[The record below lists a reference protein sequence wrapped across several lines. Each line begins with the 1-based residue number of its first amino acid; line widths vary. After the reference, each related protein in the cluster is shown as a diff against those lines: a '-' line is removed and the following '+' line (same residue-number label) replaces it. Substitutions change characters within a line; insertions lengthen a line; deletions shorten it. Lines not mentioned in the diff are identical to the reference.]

1 MSALLLLRMSGSA
14 SARRGATRRGAQPRG
29 ARAAWL
35 VPALIVALLL
45 AAGEM
50 GFSALREVAN
60 VPIKQVTVN
69 GDLRFLDRAEVEAIM
84 LPHLGTGYFMVDLA
98 GIRDDLKRLPMVHE
112 VTVRRAWPDRLMVFI
127 TEQVP
132 VLRFGE
138 DAYLNPYAEVFRP
151 AAGLPGLELPQVEG
165 PAGSE
170 KLLLDR
176 FDVFTELLE
185 PSGLRI
191 ARLAL
196 DGKHAWRITLGN
208 GSEVLLGRREVEQ
221 RARIVS
227 RLLAGDWAA
236 DRDRIERLD
245 MRYSNGVA
253 VAWKGEPPRAP
264 RPDGAAARNTVP
276 AARPPIH

>member
-1 MSALLLLRMSGSA
+1 VSTVLLRMSGHAGS
-14 SARRGATRRGAQPRG
+14 RRGATRRGAQPRA

-50 GFSALREVAN
+50 GLSALREVAN
-60 VPIKQVTVN
+60 VPIKQVSVN
-69 GDLRFLDRAEVEAIM
+69 GDFRFLDKAEVERIM
-84 LPHLGTGYFMVDLA
+84 LPHLGTGYFMVDLE
-98 GIRDDLKRLPMVHE
+98 GIRDDLKALPMVHE

-138 DAYLNPYAEVFRP
+138 DAYLNPYAEAFRP
-151 AAGLPGLELPQVEG
+151 AATLPGLELPQVTG

-176 FDVFTELLE
+176 FDAFTELLE

-196 DGKHAWRITLGN
+196 DGKHAWRITLSN
-208 GSEVLLGRREVEQ
+208 GAEVLLGRRDVENKT
-221 RARIVS
+221 RVVS

-236 DRDRIERLD
+236 ERDRIERLD
-245 MRYSNGVA
+245 MRYSNGLA

-264 RPDGAAARNTVP
+264 RPDGAAAGSKAP
-276 AARPPIH
+276 AARVPIQ